1 MVAAATADRQHQVY
15 ALFNAHLAA
24 EIRAL
29 ITPELIA
36 EHKRQPL
43 GRQSDALS
51 RVVNFF
57 RHPPKF
63 ALYAR
68 VPMREWQLVR
78 VPVGPGGPQP
88 IDDTV
93 YTSEADALHAVFLR
107 HVADLHAEKL

>member
-15 ALFNAHLAA
+15 ALFNARVAN

-43 GRQSDALS
+43 GRQGDALT

-57 RHPPKF
+57 RHPPKY
-63 ALYAR
+63 ALYSP
-68 VPMREWQLVR
+68 VPMREWVVIA
-78 VPVGPGGPQP
+78 VPIAPGAPPAPLDG
-88 IDDTV
+88 TV

-107 HVADLHAEKL
+107 HVADLQAE